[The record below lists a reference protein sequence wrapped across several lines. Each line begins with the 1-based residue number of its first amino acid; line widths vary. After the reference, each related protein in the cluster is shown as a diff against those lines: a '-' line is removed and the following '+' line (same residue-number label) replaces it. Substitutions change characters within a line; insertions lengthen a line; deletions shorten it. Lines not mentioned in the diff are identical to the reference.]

1 VRRSDGIDLH
11 GEAAVVAESSS
22 KRIKIHVAI
31 NERGDYCLSESGP
44 QEALTALIDS
54 RGGDAF
60 RVLDIEFEIP
70 LASIDETRERRA
82 SASELRLVK

>member
-1 VRRSDGIDLH
+1 MAGNSI
-11 GEAAVVAESSS
+11 

-31 NERGDYCLSESGP
+31 NERGDYCLSQTGP
-44 QEALTALIDS
+44 QEALTALVDS

-70 LASIDETRERRA
+70 LASTDETFKRRA
-82 SASELRLVK
+82 RELMLRIIK